1 MRHFLEIT
9 DLEVA
14 EIDRVLE
21 LAELGDPPQVLR
33 GSGGVLAFEKPS
45 ARTRISMEMATAQLG
60 GHPVTVRG
68 DEVGFDTR
76 ESVEDLGRL
85 FSGFGSFIG
94 ARVFEHTKLERLA
107 SVATVPVLNLL
118 SDESHPIQILA
129 DLLTI
134 QQSFGTTED
143 LTIAWVG
150 DANNVARSL
159 VLAANLCGSRIRVA
173 HPEGF
178 GFTAKTSADLA
189 KAGCVPYLTNDPRE
203 AVAAADVVYTDS
215 WYSMGQ
221 EAEKARRADAF
232 AAYSVDERL
241 MSYAAPH
248 AIFLHCLP
256 AHRGEEATDEVL
268 DGPQSRIFQQAE
280 NRLHSARGLL
290 LFLLNDAGRESVPP
304 SVDGGARRVSGP
316 PSGAR
321 RVSGPP
327 PVDGGARRVSGPPP
341 VDGGARRVSGPPSG
355 GNQQ

>member
-9 DLEVA
+9 DLEVS
-14 EIDRVLE
+14 ELDRVLE
-21 LAELGDPPQVLR
+21 LAELIDPPAVLA

-60 GHPVTVRG
+60 GHPVTVRNE
-68 DEVGFDTR
+68 EVGFDTR

-94 ARVFEHTKLERLA
+94 ARVFEHSKLERLA
-107 SVATVPVLNLL
+107 SVATVPVVNLL

-134 QQSFGTTED
+134 QQAFGTTED

-159 VLAANLCGSRIRVA
+159 VLAAHLCGSRIRVA
-173 HPEGF
+173 HPEGY
-178 GFTAKTSADLA
+178 GFTAKTSADIA
-189 KAGCVPYLTNDPRE
+189 KAGCVPVLTNDPRE
-203 AVAAADVVYTDS
+203 AVAGADVVYTDA

-221 EAEKARRADAF
+221 EAEKARRVDAF
-232 AAYSVDERL
+232 EPYRVDERL
-241 MSYAAPH
+241 MSYAKPH

-256 AHRGEEATDEVL
+256 AHRGDEATDEVL
-268 DGPQSRIFQQAE
+268 DGPQSRIFQQAA

-290 LFLLNDAGRESVPP
+290 LFLIAEAGRDTHP
-304 SVDGGARRVSGP
+304 
-316 PSGAR
+316 
-321 RVSGPP
+321 
-327 PVDGGARRVSGPPP
+327 
-341 VDGGARRVSGPPSG
+341 GPPSG
-355 GNQQ
+355 GENT